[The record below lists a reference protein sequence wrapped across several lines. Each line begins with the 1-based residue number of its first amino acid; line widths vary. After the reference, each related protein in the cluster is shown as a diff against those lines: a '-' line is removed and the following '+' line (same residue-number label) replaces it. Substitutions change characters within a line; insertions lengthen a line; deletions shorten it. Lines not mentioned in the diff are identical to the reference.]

1 MRVSWS
7 QAWLMAKEAEGRFLR
22 ASRDEVG
29 DALVLWCDY
38 GADPT
43 WRFVNDGPRV
53 SPVSLD
59 TLALAEATK
68 VGLRVWARTFEDITL
83 TWPSE
88 AEPTKEQWVAFIR
101 EGERLRDLVR
111 AELGPDI
118 EVVLDHR

>member
-43 WRFVNDGPRV
+43 WRFVNGGPRV

-88 AEPTKEQWVAFIR
+88 AEPTKSSGTHSSGRVSGSAISFAPSWGR
-101 EGERLRDLVR
+101 TSK
-111 AELGPDI
+111 
-118 EVVLDHR
+118 